1 MDKSGGSVELKL
13 DTSMELLKSPK
24 LNSSDTKEDDV
35 RTSPAHDTTAE
46 SKDDNLNSTTNK
58 EDAEDLAEDFSDFGD
73 SDDEILNQEETDSRE
88 GGELRDGDSRP
99 PSRLSQRERKRR
111 EGREG
116 VLADIATEDTNTAS
130 ANESEETIK
139 SNAKL
144 ADALG
149 ADWSQLI
156 PKEKPQLEETGDARK
171 RWSFAEIIRR
181 VGLSKKF
188 LGEEAYNKTLEQINA
203 DLPESEKVV
212 LLDPVA
218 GLHVAKRAR
227 LAEQETLIT
236 DLGGCRAMSAR
247 ADINIRRKLNGIRS
261 ADTGLPPPRVNTN
274 MELFNKAK
282 EMLQVRLREK
292 EKVEREVKEMVA
304 KQKPLVC

>member
-13 DTSMELLKSPK
+13 DTSMELLRSPK

>member
-1 MDKSGGSVELKL
+1 M
-13 DTSMELLKSPK
+13 
-24 LNSSDTKEDDV
+24 
-35 RTSPAHDTTAE
+35 
-46 SKDDNLNSTTNK
+46 
-58 EDAEDLAEDFSDFGD
+58 
-73 SDDEILNQEETDSRE
+73 
-88 GGELRDGDSRP
+88 
-99 PSRLSQRERKRR
+99 
-111 EGREG
+111 
-116 VLADIATEDTNTAS
+116 ADIATEDTNTAS

>member
-1 MDKSGGSVELKL
+1 MELKL
-13 DTSMELLKSPK
+13 DASLELLKSPK
-24 LNSSDTKEDDV
+24 MLPSENKEEDV
-35 RTSPAHDTTAE
+35 KTSPAHDTTTE
-46 SKDDNLNSTTNK
+46 SREDNINNTSNK

-116 VLADIATEDTNTAS
+116 VLAEIETEDANTAS

-149 ADWSQLI
+149 ADWSQLM

-171 RWSFAEIIRR
+171 RWSMPEIIRR
-181 VGLSKKF
+181 VGLSKRF
-188 LGEEAYNKTLEQINA
+188 LGEEAYNKTLEKINA

-212 LLDPVA
+212 LLDPIA
-218 GLHVAKRAR
+218 GLHCVKRAK
-227 LAEQETLIT
+227 LAEQETLLT

-247 ADINIRRKLNGIRS
+247 ADINIRRKLNGIRR
-261 ADTGLPPPRVNTN
+261 ADTGLPSPRVNTN
-274 MELFNKAK
+274 MDLFNKAK
-282 EMLQVRLREK
+282 EMLQAKIREK
-292 EKVEREVKEMVA
+292 EKVEKEVKAMLA
-304 KQKPLVC
+304 NQKHLVC